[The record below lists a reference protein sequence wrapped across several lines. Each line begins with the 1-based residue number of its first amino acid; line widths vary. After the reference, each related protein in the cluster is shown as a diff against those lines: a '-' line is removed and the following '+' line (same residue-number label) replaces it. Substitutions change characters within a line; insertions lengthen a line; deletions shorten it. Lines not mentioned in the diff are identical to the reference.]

1 MIRINLPRGLKYRI
15 EKANPGVITPGSD
28 NDPLIT
34 IYGSG
39 IYRQYRL
46 ISFTEVEE
54 TYEGNLTEDEIAEI
68 EDELWEMRP
77 KLLIEAKVRHYV
89 KFVDDS
95 PCYYDFHSE
104 KLYGAS
110 GVREKKGP
118 IKGESFRP
126 STNVRDFIEIMTEVP
141 GTKTNVI
148 DILEKNQNS
157 DKSFA
162 TIWMN
167 FLKLDAS
174 IRSTFLKVRRGICI
188 YEGNAPTWQVGGE
201 IGATDITLGAI
212 FSGITYRKIV
222 ATFDK
227 ERRKL
232 NASLLDDI
240 EPESILAF
248 LGLDSDVFDSSFVNI
263 EKLIT
268 KNYIDSTDRIESLL
282 AKYTSFLEGVWNH
295 LINNIETSFSY
306 TFSASSYYEETL
318 NIPMRDSDLISY
330 VIPARSP
337 RWNNALERAC
347 LSVKNIIQSTRVGVD
362 YFMHCKKEVNADSVI
377 DYIAALVLISFSYCK
392 TPTNSEK
399 TREIKGRYKKRLLD
413 FIQEKFGYIPPSNS
427 GDSLFDPEALQ
438 MGLQRL
444 LTFREQLLSDGQYAY
459 ASEIEKI
466 FDGLNLG
473 YNDENSL
480 IPPPRGREH

>member
-1 MIRINLPRGLKYRI
+1 MIRINLPRRLKYRI
-15 EKANPGVITPGSD
+15 EKANPGVFSPGSD
-28 NDPLIT
+28 NEPLIT
-34 IYGSG
+34 IYGPG
-39 IYRQYRL
+39 IYLQYRL

-54 TYEGNLTEDEIAEI
+54 TYEGDLTDDEIAEI
-68 EDELWEMRP
+68 EDEIGEKLP
-77 KLLIEAKVRHYV
+77 KLLVEAKVRHYV

-118 IKGESFRP
+118 IKGEPFRP
-126 STNVRDFIEIMTEVP
+126 SANVRAFIEEMTEVP
-141 GTKTNVI
+141 GAKTNAI
-148 DILEKNQNS
+148 DILERNQNR
-157 DKSFA
+157 DDSFA
-162 TIWMN
+162 TIWLN

-174 IRSTFLKVRRGICI
+174 IRSTFLKVGHGICI
-188 YEGNAPTWQVGGE
+188 YEGNAPTWQVGEE
-201 IGATDITLGAI
+201 ISATDITLAAI

-227 ERRKL
+227 ESRKL

-240 EPESILAF
+240 EPEGILAF
-248 LGLDSDVFDSSFVNI
+248 LGLDGDVFDPSFVNI

-268 KNYIDSTDRIESLL
+268 KNYYDSTDRIESLL
-282 AKYTSFLEGVWNH
+282 DKYTSILEGVWNH
-295 LINNIETSFSY
+295 LINNIETSLSY

-318 NIPMRDSDLISY
+318 NIPMRDSDLIPY
-330 VIPARSP
+330 VIPVRTP

-347 LSVKNIIQSTRVGVD
+347 SSVKNIIQSTRVGVD

-377 DYIAALVLISFSYCK
+377 GYIAALVLISFSYCK
-392 TPTNSEK
+392 TPTNGEE
-399 TREIKGRYKKRLLD
+399 TREIKARYKKRLLN
-413 FIQEKFGYIPPSNS
+413 FIQEKFGYIPPSDS
-427 GDSLFDPEALQ
+427 GDSLFDPKTLQ

-444 LTFREQLLSDGQYAY
+444 LSLREQLLSDRQYAY
-459 ASEIEKI
+459 ASEIEKF
-466 FDGLNLG
+466 FDDLKLG

-480 IPPPRGREH
+480 LPPSIGREL